1 MSSEFDGRVAIVTG
15 AAMGIGQAVARLLA
29 ESGAKV
35 ALLDRAEAD
44 TSFMGED
51 ALAITVE
58 LTDEAAVNDAVA
70 QAADHFGRIDVVSN
84 NAGIQRYGTA
94 ESTTQEQWDEVMDAN
109 VRSAV
114 MVTRAAIPHL
124 RRTKGSVVNM
134 ASVQSLASQRNVLA
148 YTASKHA
155 LLGVT
160 RSTALDLAAD
170 GIRVNCVAPG
180 SVDTPMLSW
189 AISLDP
195 NPGRLKR
202 VIDSMHPLGR
212 IARPEEVAE
221 CVLFLASNKASFV
234 TGTCLVVDGGL
245 SIGLP
250 GAPEEE

>member
-1 MSSEFDGRVAIVTG
+1 MSSEFEGRVAIVTG

-29 ESGAKV
+29 ASGAKV

-44 TSFMGED
+44 TAGMGED

-70 QAADHFGRIDVVSN
+70 QVASHFGRIDVVSN

-94 ESTTQEQWDEVMDAN
+94 ESTTPEQWDEVMDAN
-109 VRSAV
+109 VKSAV
-114 MVTRAAIPHL
+114 LVTRAAVPHL
-124 RRTKGSVVNM
+124 RETKGSVVNM

-160 RSTALDLAAD
+160 RSTALDLATD

-180 SVDTPMLSW
+180 SVDTPMLDW

-195 NPGRLKR
+195 NPARLKR
-202 VIDSMHPLGR
+202 VIDLMHPLGR
-212 IARPEEVAE
+212 IARPSEVAQ
-221 CVLFLASNKASFV
+221 CVLFLASGRASFV